1 MTETTACLICQSNDH
16 SLWQPCA
23 PFCYVKCNQ
32 CGLIYLSPR
41 ENKEIFENE
50 LKDRERPA
58 SHKRCPARVRR
69 GVKWQLKFVKQYARG
84 GKLLDVG
91 CADGDFLKEASK
103 HGFEVAGIE
112 ITKCFASQAKEQ
124 GINIIGND
132 IFQADLARETFDI
145 ITMWDTI
152 EHLYQPLETVQ
163 KLCVLLRKGGW
174 LFIFTPN
181 IEGVSALLFGKD
193 WQNIHP
199 EGHLLLFSPKT
210 LGALVEKT
218 GLTVKNSR
226 TTNIIM
232 RDASVQLSGPGIFS
246 RNGYLVNGKKTS
258 LLKVFV
264 NVFLRATS
272 EVFPSLISFFKIGDH
287 ILLVAQKE

>member
-1 MTETTACLICQSNDH
+1 MACPSCKSNDFAPWKAPRYVQCNKC
-16 SLWQPCA
+16 SLL
-23 PFCYVKCNQ
+23 YVF
-32 CGLIYLSPR
+32 PR
-41 ENKEIFENE
+41 DNKDAFEKN

-58 SHKRCPARVRR
+58 GHKKSPARMARD
-69 GVKWQLKFVKQYARG
+69 VKQKVDIVRKWKNN
-84 GKLLDVG
+84 GKILDIG
-91 CADGDFLKEASK
+91 CADGDFLKEAQK
-103 HGFEVAGIE
+103 QGFEPAGIE
-112 ITKCFASQAKEQ
+112 ITECFAARARER
-124 GINIIGND
+124 GINILCND
-132 IFQADLARETFDI
+132 VLQADLPGETFDI

-163 KLCVLLRKGGW
+163 KAYVLLKNGGV

-181 IEGVSALLFGKD
+181 IEGMSAFLFGKD

-210 LGALVEKT
+210 LEALVEKT

-272 EVFPSLISFFKIGDH
+272 EVFPSLISSFKIGDH
-287 ILLVAQKE
+287 ILLVAQK